1 MDKKQVKKEIQ
12 NITQQLIKKYK
23 PQKIILFGSAVRGKF
38 GPDSDLD
45 FAIIKKD
52 VPINGIERRWQVRNL
67 INKTIPADFLVYRP
81 EELEGNLK
89 LGDPFVRSIISEG
102 KVLYGF

>member
-1 MDKKQVKKEIQ
+1 MDKKQVKREIQ
-12 NITQQLIKKYK
+12 SITRQLIKKYQ

-38 GPDSDLD
+38 DPDSDLD

-52 VPINGIERRWQVRNL
+52 VPINGIERRWQVRSL

-81 EELEGNLK
+81 EELETNIK
-89 LGDPFVRSIISEG
+89 SGDPFIRSIISEG